1 MRKITSMKA
10 AIGVVIQY
18 TLDMKKV
25 LALTLILTFMPAAHG
40 ADRSTPAPVPQTAST
55 PVAATPTPTPTP
67 TPVATATT
75 STTAKN
81 LTSELAKIRDLIA
94 KKNFTAALASLKIAD
109 KDFPNNADINNLLG
123 YSARNLKQ
131 YANAATY
138 YTKALKIDPNHL
150 GALEYQGEL
159 FMLTKK
165 SAQAKKNLAKL
176 KTLCGLTCEEYLD
189 LKKAIGN
196 K

>member
-1 MRKITSMKA
+1 MRKITSTKA

-55 PVAATPTPTPTP
+55 PAAATPTPTP

-75 STTAKN
+75 SATSKN

-94 KKNFTAALASLKIAD
+94 KKNFTAALAALKIAD
-109 KDFPNNADINNLLG
+109 KDFANNADINNLLG

>member
-1 MRKITSMKA
+1 
-10 AIGVVIQY
+10 
-18 TLDMKKV
+18 MKK
-25 LALTLILTFMPAAHG
+25 LALALVLVISMPASYA
-40 ADRSTPAPVPQTAST
+40 ADSDRSTPAPVTTTTPAPTAT
-55 PVAATPTPTPTP
+55 KTPTPTPT
-67 TPVATATT
+67 TPAAVAKTL
-75 STTAKN
+75 SG
-81 LTSELAKIRDLIA
+81 ELATIRAVIA
-94 KKNFTAALASLKIAD
+94 KKDFTAALAALKIAD

-131 YANAATY
+131 YKPAATY
-138 YTKALKIDPNHL
+138 YTKALKIDPKHL

-165 SAQAKKNLAKL
+165 TADAKKNLAKL
-176 KTLCGLTCEEYLD
+176 KSLCGVNCEEYVD

>member
-1 MRKITSMKA
+1 
-10 AIGVVIQY
+10 
-18 TLDMKKV
+18 MKKV
-25 LALTLILTFMPAAHG
+25 ALLSILIISMPTVNA
-40 ADRSTPAPVPQTAST
+40 ADRDSTPAPVVSAAPT
-55 PVAATPTPTPTP
+55 PAKATPTPAPS
-67 TPVATATT
+67 VA
-75 STTAKN
+75 AKN
-81 LTSELAKIRDLIA
+81 VTTELTKIRTLIA
-94 KKNFTAALASLKIAD
+94 AKNFSAALSALKVAD

-131 YANAATY
+131 YKPAATY
-138 YTKALKIDPNHL
+138 YVKALKIDPNHL

-165 SAQAKKNLAKL
+165 TSDAKKNLAKL
-176 KTLCGLTCEEYLD
+176 KSLCGVNCEEYID

>member
-1 MRKITSMKA
+1 
-10 AIGVVIQY
+10 
-18 TLDMKKV
+18 MKK
-25 LALTLILTFMPAAHG
+25 LALALVLVISMPSSYAA
-40 ADRSTPAPVPQTAST
+40 DTERSTPAPAATTAPAPT
-55 PVAATPTPTPTP
+55 ATKTPTPTPSPTP
-67 TPVATATT
+67 TPTTPAAATKTV
-75 STTAKN
+75 SG
-81 LTSELAKIRDLIA
+81 ELATIRALIV
-94 KKNFTAALASLKIAD
+94 KKDFIAALAALKIAD

-131 YANAATY
+131 YKPAATY
-138 YTKALKIDPNHL
+138 YTKALKIDPKHL

-165 SAQAKKNLAKL
+165 TADAKKNLAKL
-176 KTLCGLTCEEYLD
+176 KSLCGVNCEEYVD

>member
-1 MRKITSMKA
+1 
-10 AIGVVIQY
+10 
-18 TLDMKKV
+18 MKK
-25 LALTLILTFMPAAHG
+25 LALTLILVISMPASYA
-40 ADRSTPAPVPQTAST
+40 ADTDRSTPTTATTTT
-55 PVAATPTPTPTP
+55 PEPTATKTPTPTPT
-67 TPVATATT
+67 TPAAVAKTL
-75 STTAKN
+75 SG
-81 LTSELAKIRDLIA
+81 ELATIRAVIA
-94 KKNFTAALASLKIAD
+94 KKDFTAALAALKIAD

-131 YANAATY
+131 YKPAATY
-138 YTKALKIDPNHL
+138 YTKALKIDPKHL

-165 SAQAKKNLAKL
+165 TANAKKNLAKL
-176 KTLCGLTCEEYLD
+176 KSLCGVNCEEYLD

>member
-55 PVAATPTPTPTP
+55 PATATPTPTP

-81 LTSELAKIRDLIA
+81 LTSELVKIRDLVA
-94 KKNFTAALASLKIAD
+94 KKNFTAALAALKIAD

>member
-1 MRKITSMKA
+1 
-10 AIGVVIQY
+10 
-18 TLDMKKV
+18 MKKLV
-25 LALTLILTFMPAAHG
+25 LTLILVISMPASYA
-40 ADRSTPAPVPQTAST
+40 ADTDRSTPTTATTTTPAPTAT
-55 PVAATPTPTPTP
+55 KTPTPTPTP
-67 TPVATATT
+67 TPTTPAAVAKTL
-75 STTAKN
+75 SG
-81 LTSELAKIRDLIA
+81 ELATIRAVIA
-94 KKNFTAALASLKIAD
+94 KKDFTAALAALKIAD

-131 YANAATY
+131 YKPAATY
-138 YTKALKIDPNHL
+138 YTKALKIDPKHL

-165 SAQAKKNLAKL
+165 TADAKKNLAKL
-176 KTLCGLTCEEYLD
+176 KSLCGVNCEEYVD

>member
-1 MRKITSMKA
+1 
-10 AIGVVIQY
+10 
-18 TLDMKKV
+18 MKKIM
-25 LALTLILTFMPAAHG
+25 LATLLLISMPSVNA
-40 ADRSTPAPVPQTAST
+40 ADRVDSTPAPVVS
-55 PVAATPTPTPTP
+55 ATPTPAKATP
-67 TPVATATT
+67 TPVASATPT
-75 STTAKN
+75 PSVAAKN
-81 LTSELAKIRDLIA
+81 LSTELTKIRSLISA
-94 KKNFTAALASLKIAD
+94 KNFASAMTALQAAD
-109 KDFPNNADINNLLG
+109 KTFPNNADINNLLG

-131 YANAATY
+131 YANAAAY

-176 KTLCGLTCEEYLD
+176 KSLCGLTCEEYLD

>member
-1 MRKITSMKA
+1 MKA
-10 AIGVVIQY
+10 AFGVVIQY

-55 PVAATPTPTPTP
+55 PAAATPTPTP

-94 KKNFTAALASLKIAD
+94 KKNFTAALAALKIAD
-109 KDFPNNADINNLLG
+109 KDFANNADINNLLG

>member
-1 MRKITSMKA
+1 MN
-10 AIGVVIQY
+10 
-18 TLDMKKV
+18 MKK
-25 LALTLILTFMPAAHG
+25 LALTLLLVISMPSSYAADTGGSAPAATT
-40 ADRSTPAPVPQTAST
+40 APAPTAT
-55 PVAATPTPTPTP
+55 KTPTPTPT
-67 TPVATATT
+67 TPAAA
-75 STTAKN
+75 AK
-81 LTSELAKIRDLIA
+81 TVSGELATIRALIV
-94 KKNFTAALASLKIAD
+94 KKDFTAALAALKIAD

-131 YANAATY
+131 YKPAATY
-138 YTKALKIDPNHL
+138 YTKALKIDPKHL

-165 SAQAKKNLAKL
+165 TADAKKNLAKL
-176 KTLCGLTCEEYLD
+176 KSLCGVNCEEYVD